1 MIQIHSSPTTDL
13 TESINGLSVRKGEL
27 ACWWLGQAGFVLRS
41 SEACCIIDPYLSNS
55 LALKYKDTQFTHQ
68 RMMPIPVSPEELKSV
83 DGIFCTH
90 HHSDHLDPGTLVPLL
105 GANPSARLVAPR
117 ASLDRLVP
125 LGLDT
130 RLSDPVNPQL
140 KLSVV
145 DFKVTVVPASHETI
159 ETDSNGN
166 HRFVGYVMETAGL
179 RIYHSGD
186 CIPFD
191 GQAELL
197 RPFAIDLALLPIN
210 GRDEMR
216 RSNGIPGNF
225 TIDEAIRLCRNAG
238 IKNLLCHHFE
248 MFDFNTI
255 DRDYARH
262 TLEEKAPFLQW
273 LLPQLET
280 TYIFTSDLIS

>member
-105 GANPSARLVAPR
+105 GANQSARLVAPG

-216 RSNGIPGNF
+216 RSNGIP
-225 TIDEAIRLCRNAG
+225 
-238 IKNLLCHHFE
+238 
-248 MFDFNTI
+248 
-255 DRDYARH
+255 
-262 TLEEKAPFLQW
+262 
-273 LLPQLET
+273 
-280 TYIFTSDLIS
+280 